1 MIGWFYLV
9 CVNLCVLFGV
19 MLKWVFGYRFVVL
32 GMLVVEM
39 FKILIYLDVKIFNI
53 SNKNYLGI
61 VLEFI
66 CSKIKF
72 IGS

>member
-19 MLKWVFGYRFVVL
+19 MLKLVFGYRFVVL

-61 VLEFI
+61 VWNLYVV
-66 CSKIKF
+66 K
-72 IGS
+72 